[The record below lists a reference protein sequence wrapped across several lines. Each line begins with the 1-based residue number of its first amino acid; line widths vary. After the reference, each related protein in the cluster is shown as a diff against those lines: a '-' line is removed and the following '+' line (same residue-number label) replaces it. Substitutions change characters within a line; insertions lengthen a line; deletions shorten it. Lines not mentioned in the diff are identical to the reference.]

1 MLSTVFILLPVHNRY
16 EMTTRFLISLKN
28 QTYQNFH
35 LLLIDDGSTDG
46 TAEIVRER
54 MQKVTVIRGNGN
66 WWWAGCLQVGYNWL
80 KVQELTAN
88 DIVLIINDDTEF
100 DPTFLENAIELL
112 KNTYK
117 TLLLAE
123 CYDRKDGKLI
133 DGGIKLDWSL
143 LKFEKP
149 NNVDEINCLSTRGL
163 FLKAKY
169 FIQIGGFYPKLLP
182 HYLSDYEFTI
192 RAKRKGY
199 KLLVDSKLK
208 LNLDLNATGFHSFA
222 KRPSLQLIRKYF
234 SKKSAASPISWTVFI
249 ILACP
254 WKWKI
259 INIFRIWF
267 VFIFKSIKAIFLNQF
282 LTVTNR

>member
-1 MLSTVFILLPVHNRY
+1 MRGTVFILLPVYNRY
-16 EMTTRFLISLKN
+16 AITSRFTESLKN

-46 TAEIVRER
+46 TAEMVRER
-54 MQKVTVIRGNGN
+54 LQSVTVIRGNGN
-66 WWWAGCLQVGYNWL
+66 WWWAGCLQEGFMWL
-80 KVQELTAN
+80 RIQKLDAN

-100 DPTFLENAIELL
+100 EPTFLENAVKLIEN
-112 KNTYK
+112 KNK

-143 LKFEKP
+143 LKFGKP
-149 NNVDEINCLSTRGL
+149 DNAHEINCLSTRGL
-163 FLKAKY
+163 FLKAKD

-208 LNLDLNATGFHSFA
+208 LNLDLNATGFHSFD

-234 SKKSAASPISWTVFI
+234 SKKSASSPLSWTAFI
-249 ILACP
+249 VLACP

-267 VFIFKSIKAIFLNQF
+267 DFVFKSIKALLIN
-282 LTVTNR
+282 